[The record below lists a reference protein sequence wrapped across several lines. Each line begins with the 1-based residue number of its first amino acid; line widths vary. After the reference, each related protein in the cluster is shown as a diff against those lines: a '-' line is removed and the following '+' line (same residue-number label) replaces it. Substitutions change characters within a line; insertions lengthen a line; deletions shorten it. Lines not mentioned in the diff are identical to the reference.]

1 MLRNAGAGDGGG
13 WIPSDRLL
21 LELGLLFGLADFKHD
36 SGIPGRQKN
45 SGLSLGS
52 QSKITHVFIS
62 GRQRRQPR
70 AGLLVSQKTG
80 ATGALRGSA

>member
-1 MLRNAGAGDGGG
+1 MPQKERGKKKKPPLSGLVPLDLTDSNEEECQSWDGGG

-21 LELGLLFGLADFKHD
+21 ELGLLFGLADIKHD
-36 SGIPGRQKN
+36 SGIPGRQRN

-62 GRQRRQPR
+62 G
-70 AGLLVSQKTG
+70 G
-80 ATGALRGSA
+80 